1 MISTISLLNAICR
14 QEKIVVFKVETV
26 KILRQTKKKYF
37 KIKEKYS
44 KIFYNHYESFCI
56 IPKSVLIL
64 PQASHLVFQLLLYR
78 DQEIWVTYR
87 YGTYYII
94 CIHIWFHLIP
104 GKFIRQVPARKLWFA
119 ILDSQIETGT
129 PYMLYKDSC
138 NRKSN
143 QQNLGKKRF

>member
-56 IPKSVLIL
+56 IPKSVLTL
-64 PQASHLVFQLLLYR
+64 PQASHLVVQLLLYR
-78 DQEIWVTYR
+78 DQEIWVLIGTVHIILYVYI
-87 YGTYYII
+87 YGSI
-94 CIHIWFHLIP
+94 
-104 GKFIRQVPARKLWFA
+104 
-119 ILDSQIETGT
+119 
-129 PYMLYKDSC
+129 
-138 NRKSN
+138 
-143 QQNLGKKRF
+143 